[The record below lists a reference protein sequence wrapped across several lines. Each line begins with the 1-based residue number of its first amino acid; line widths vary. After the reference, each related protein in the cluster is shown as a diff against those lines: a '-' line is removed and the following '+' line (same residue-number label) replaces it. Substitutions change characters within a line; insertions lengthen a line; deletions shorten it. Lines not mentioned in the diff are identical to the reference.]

1 MENLTIPE
9 FEDIILE
16 DVSQEEKNNTEVKES
31 NDNNV
36 AEDVIMSDSEKEQS
50 KQEYGENADATAVA
64 IFEELVNKGI
74 LDESDRNSFDGSWEK
89 IEESLDTLPQRVLN
103 GIIQQAPDLTK
114 NVVRFAFS
122 SDNITRDDLV
132 NFLNTY
138 LEETKPETV
147 DISTMDDARDYLYK
161 VYEDR
166 GLKPKAINAAL
177 NSLEDEGDLL
187 DEAKKEYEKMQQEKQ
202 NTPKSEKLIADKQN
216 EKMQQDQQRMQFIES
231 LNNELEAT
239 GWKPT
244 KVNQIRQN
252 FSNVNQILQDVYKNP
267 KSLVKLVDFLTY
279 YNNGDIDY
287 TKFINSLET
296 PKAKEFKSRFQDI
309 VNSPTLSTKS
319 NFKNPN
325 SKSDDEI
332 PII

>member
-1 MENLTIPE
+1 METLTIPE

-16 DVSQEEKNNTEVKES
+16 DTSEEKDKKPATESDEPI
-31 NDNNV
+31 
-36 AEDVIMSDSEKEQS
+36 AEDVIMSDSKEEDS
-50 KQEYGENADATAVA
+50 KPEYGENADAAAVA

-74 LDESDRNSFDGSWEK
+74 LDESDRQSFDGSWEK

-114 NVVRFAFS
+114 NVIRFAFS

-138 LEETKPETV
+138 LEETKPENV
-147 DISTMDDARDYLYK
+147 DLSTMDDARDYLYK
-161 VYEDR
+161 VYEER

-177 NSLEDEGDLL
+177 DSLEDEGDLL
-187 DEAKKEYEKMQQEKQ
+187 DEAKKEYEKLQQEKQ
-202 NTPKSEKLIADKQN
+202 KTPKSENLIAEKEN
-216 EKMQQDQQRMQFIES
+216 EKLQQIQQRNQFIAS
-231 LNNELEAT
+231 LNDELEAT

-244 KVNQIRQN
+244 KINQIRQN
-252 FSNVNQILQDVYKNP
+252 FTNVNQILQDVYKNP

-287 TKFINSLET
+287 TKFINSIET

-325 SKSDDEI
+325 SKSEDEI